1 MIRLGIT
8 GTDTGVGKTVVT
20 SALTAWLRHCDYD
33 AVAMKPIETGM
44 HASDGEIL
52 RGASDDTATLDEIA
66 PIRFS
71 EPLAP
76 AVAAKKSGAPID
88 INKLDRAFE
97 HLVDNRDA
105 ILVEGAGGIVAPIDR
120 RMSYAGLFRRW
131 ELPVIIIAA
140 NKLGTINHTLLT
152 TAAARGAGLEVLA
165 IVLNDLPPTFDDLSR
180 ASNRESLQDL
190 IEDVPVVSFPT
201 VENPRDISQLV
212 RALESSGL
220 GKLILDRDTH
230 TDA

>member
-1 MIRLGIT
+1 MIRLGVT
-8 GTDTGVGKTVVT
+8 GTDTGVGKTAVT
-20 SALTAWLRHCDYD
+20 AALTAWLRHSDRN

-44 HASDGEIL
+44 HTADSELLKSAG
-52 RGASDDTATLDEIA
+52 GDTATLDEIA
-66 PIRFS
+66 PVRFPQ
-71 EPLAP
+71 PLAP
-76 AVAAKKSGAPID
+76 AIAAKISGAPIE
-88 INKLDRAFE
+88 IEKLDRAFD
-97 HLVDNRDA
+97 HLAQGRDA
-105 ILVEGAGGIVAPIDR
+105 ILVEGAGGIVAPIDK

-131 ELPVIIIAA
+131 DLRVIIVAA
-140 NKLGTINHTLLT
+140 NRLGTINHTLLT

-180 ASNRESLQDL
+180 ASNRESLQEL

-220 GKLILDRDTH
+220 GTLILDRDAH
-230 TDA
+230 TDI